1 MGSIFAGALA
11 YADDLTLLSPTPR
24 AVRTLLSICEYYA
37 SEFNLLF
44 NGTKSKC
51 LFIAPPRYNAIPFG
65 PNPDFTICGQAIEY
79 VEEWPHLGHIISV
92 HCEDEHD
99 IINRRNRM
107 CGQINNV
114 LCFFDKRDPFVKIRL
129 LTSYCY
135 SLYGSVLWDLSHT
148 CIDSVCCWRR
158 KGVRRALNLPADAS
172 NKLLPGLCGTIPVLD
187 ELYRRTAA
195 FIQRCLYSDCETVSA
210 IANMSVFSRRMSP
223 PLSRNACLCCSRF
236 GIPLECIHKLN
247 TSFIYNYAASH
258 SELATKT
265 SISVLRELIGVRSR
279 QLEFSSE
286 HFSFRD
292 VVDMINY
299 IARSP

>member
-1 MGSIFAGALA
+1 
-11 YADDLTLLSPTPR
+11 
-24 AVRTLLSICEYYA
+24 
-37 SEFNLLF
+37 
-44 NGTKSKC
+44 
-51 LFIAPPRYNAIPFG
+51 
-65 PNPDFTICGQAIEY
+65 
-79 VEEWPHLGHIISV
+79 
-92 HCEDEHD
+92 
-99 IINRRNRM
+99 M

-135 SLYGSVLWDLSHT
+135 SLYGSVLWDLSHP
-148 CIDSVCCWRR
+148 CIDSVCCSWR

-292 VVDMINY
+292 IADMINC